1 MKQLTLPFSVSK
13 TNVYPKT
20 QLDAILY
27 FMARLDI
34 EMVDALLDENKTYQ
48 DFPKYLFV
56 SKLQDAFDVF
66 IDAGDKLLAVHKGCC
81 VGCTKGCSGVT
92 FLGAK
97 GHYLDVL
104 FVMEESVIK
113 DIYGCSSFENEQ
125 GGLQKLIQVF
135 IEPIPDV
142 F

>member
-1 MKQLTLPFSVSK
+1 MKQLTLDFSASK
-13 TNVYPKT
+13 LTFYPKT
-20 QLDAILY
+20 QMESIIY

-34 EMVDALLDENKTYQ
+34 EMIDALLDENKTYQ

-56 SKLQDAFDVF
+56 SKLQDVFDVF
-66 IDAGDKLLAVHKGCC
+66 TAAGDNVLAVHKGCC

-92 FLGAK
+92 FLGTR

-104 FVMEESVIK
+104 FVMEGSVIK
-113 DIYGCSSFENEQ
+113 DIYECSSFVNEQ
-125 GGLQKLIQVF
+125 GGLQKLIKVF
-135 IEPIPDV
+135 IDPIPDV